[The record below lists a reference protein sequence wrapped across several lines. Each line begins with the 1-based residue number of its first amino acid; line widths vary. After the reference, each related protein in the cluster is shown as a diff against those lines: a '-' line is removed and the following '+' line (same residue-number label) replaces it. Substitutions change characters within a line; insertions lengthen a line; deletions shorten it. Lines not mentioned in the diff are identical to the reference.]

1 MPHKISKLLSRR
13 QANPLLHSHSNQSSP
28 SVCTI
33 IEIPDL
39 KATDNHE
46 LLSVSETSLPS
57 LSVKVP
63 SRFSRVSNFYR
74 KLRFYLWGDIL
85 PQNTLAQSFFV
96 QPLTLAYL
104 RLIALFMFASGFG
117 WSLANRY
124 LVEDPEF
131 MTMSS
136 ALTTWGLLLGFGYFF
151 SVFCTQDVED
161 DDMSWKVSYI
171 VGEQAV
177 VFNLLSTIV
186 FYGSVLTDV
195 MNGKE
200 LSTDNLAYNICIY
213 GLCPL
218 LVTLEAMWNH
228 LTFYEKHRI
237 FLYFIIMFYLLGD
250 ICMGMIEQGSW
261 KIDFDWLAER
271 KYGIK
276 MALIGGLMMEFIL
289 ANKFYCWKSSRKS
302 NDKPPKGK

>member
-1 MPHKISKLLSRR
+1 M
-13 QANPLLHSHSNQSSP
+13 
-28 SVCTI
+28 
-33 IEIPDL
+33 IEIPEI
-39 KATDNHE
+39 KHTDNTE
-46 LLSVSETSLPS
+46 LLSVSESSLPS

-85 PQNTLAQSFFV
+85 PQNTLGQSFFV
-96 QPLTLAYL
+96 QPLTLVYL

-117 WSLANRY
+117 WTLANRY
-124 LVEDPEF
+124 LIGDADF

-136 ALTTWGLLLGFGYFF
+136 DLTIFGLLLGFVYFF

-161 DDMSWKVSYI
+161 DEMSWKVAYI

-177 VFNLLSTIV
+177 VFNLLSTFV
-186 FYGSVLTDV
+186 FYGSVLSDV

-200 LSTDNLAYNICIY
+200 LNTYNLAYNVCIY

-218 LVTLEAMWNH
+218 LVSLEAMWNH

-250 ICMGMIEQGSW
+250 ICIGMIEQGSW

-276 MALIGGLMMEFIL
+276 MTLIGGLMMEFIL

-302 NDKPPKGK
+302 NEKPPKGK